1 MKKFFY
7 SIFFIFIFLST
18 LSIFLLS
25 TIGLETSKFNN
36 LIIKEIEN
44 KDPEIKLKLEKIKIK
59 LDLKIFQLF
68 LSTYEPRISYQDI
81 KIPITEVKIYSKLS
95 KILNTKK
102 EVSRVVL
109 LIKKFEIKNIKKFAV
124 RIKPSNF
131 KTYLL
136 NNIEGGEIEKIFF
149 DLKVGDDFKITDYH
163 TNGIVKN
170 ISTKLGNNVT
180 IEGVSFNFKIDKN
193 LTLINSI
200 KGNYHG
206 ISISNGS
213 VDLQNLKDM
222 EVKGKFSSNFNVNEN
237 QLKQIFTKVNFF
249 KKHKIKTK
257 GTLLHE
263 FNLRI
268 SKNYKI
274 IDYNYKSSGKILQS
288 KIIFKKSFKNNF
300 IEGSVE
306 NILFKQ
312 TKLKINFNKKKKNS
326 LILDGLYST
335 DSSNYKKFKI
345 NNNLNKKDKKYLI
358 DLNLSE
364 NIIIDIIN
372 FRSNSKKI
380 SNLKSEFNIKNNKYF
395 FKSIDFSEG
404 KNSITVKGLVLD
416 KEGEIE
422 KITSIDLITF
432 NGKKENNNLRVNF
445 EKKISITGKRY
456 DTSNLINLL
465 SGNNKS
471 SVLKNFS
478 NKVEVKLK
486 NLTTKS
492 QVTLKN
498 FNLIGSIEK
507 GKFNKISSKSEF
519 SEGKYL
525 DISLRKNQNNKK
537 ILEIYSD
544 SPRVLLNDYKFFEG
558 IKDGKLFYNSTYD
571 ETGSVSKITIEN
583 FKVIKAPT
591 FATLLTLADLGGVAD
606 LLSGK
611 GMSFD
616 ILEINL
622 KDDAAVITVED
633 LLALG
638 TSVSLQMD
646 GYIEKKTGLISLGGT
661 LVPAKTLNN
670 LVSKIPILGN
680 ILVGDKLGEGIFG
693 VSFKMKGLPDKIK
706 TTVNPVKTLTP
717 RFITRALEKRKKN

>member
-25 TIGLETSKFNN
+25 TIGLETSKFNS

-109 LIKKFEIKNIKKFAV
+109 LIKKFEIKNIKKIAV

-200 KGNYHG
+200 KGNYQG

-249 KKHKIKTK
+249 KKLKIKTK

-263 FNLRI
+263 FDLRI

-300 IEGSVE
+300 IEGPVE

-345 NNNLNKKDKKYLI
+345 KNNLNQKDKKYLI

-372 FRSNSKKI
+372 FQSNSKKI

-395 FKSIDFSEG
+395 FKSIDFSEE

-416 KEGEIE
+416 KQGEIE

-445 EKKISITGKRY
+445 KKKISITGKRY

-465 SGNNKS
+465 SGDNKS

-478 NKVEVKLK
+478 NEVEVKLK
-486 NLTTKS
+486 NLITKS

-507 GKFNKISSKSEF
+507 GKFNKISSKGEF

-525 DISLRKNQNNKK
+525 DISLRKNKNNKK

-544 SPRVLLNDYKFFEG
+544 SPRALLNDYKFFEG
-558 IKDGKLFYNSTYD
+558 IKDGKLLYNSTYD

-616 ILEINL
+616 VLEISL
-622 KDDAAVITVED
+622 KDDAAVTTVED

-646 GYIEKKTGLISLGGT
+646 GYIEKKTGLISLSGT

>member
-591 FATLLTLADLGGVAD
+591 FATLLTLADLGGVAH

>member
-25 TIGLETSKFNN
+25 TIGLETSKFNS

-558 IKDGKLFYNSTYD
+558 IKDGKLLYNSTYD

>member
-1 MKKFFY
+1 M
-7 SIFFIFIFLST
+7 
-18 LSIFLLS
+18 
-25 TIGLETSKFNN
+25 
-36 LIIKEIEN
+36 
-44 KDPEIKLKLEKIKIK
+44 
-59 LDLKIFQLF
+59 
-68 LSTYEPRISYQDI
+68 
-81 KIPITEVKIYSKLS
+81 
-95 KILNTKK
+95 
-102 EVSRVVL
+102 
-109 LIKKFEIKNIKKFAV
+109 
-124 RIKPSNF
+124 
-131 KTYLL
+131 
-136 NNIEGGEIEKIFF
+136 
-149 DLKVGDDFKITDYH
+149 GDDFKITDYH

-591 FATLLTLADLGGVAD
+591 FATLLTLADLGGVAH

>member
-1 MKKFFY
+1 M
-7 SIFFIFIFLST
+7 
-18 LSIFLLS
+18 
-25 TIGLETSKFNN
+25 
-36 LIIKEIEN
+36 
-44 KDPEIKLKLEKIKIK
+44 
-59 LDLKIFQLF
+59 
-68 LSTYEPRISYQDI
+68 
-81 KIPITEVKIYSKLS
+81 
-95 KILNTKK
+95 
-102 EVSRVVL
+102 
-109 LIKKFEIKNIKKFAV
+109 
-124 RIKPSNF
+124 
-131 KTYLL
+131 
-136 NNIEGGEIEKIFF
+136 
-149 DLKVGDDFKITDYH
+149 
-163 TNGIVKN
+163 
-170 ISTKLGNNVT
+170 
-180 IEGVSFNFKIDKN
+180 
-193 LTLINSI
+193 
-200 KGNYHG
+200 
-206 ISISNGS
+206 
-213 VDLQNLKDM
+213 
-222 EVKGKFSSNFNVNEN
+222 
-237 QLKQIFTKVNFF
+237 
-249 KKHKIKTK
+249 
-257 GTLLHE
+257 
-263 FNLRI
+263 
-268 SKNYKI
+268 
-274 IDYNYKSSGKILQS
+274 
-288 KIIFKKSFKNNF
+288 
-300 IEGSVE
+300 
-306 NILFKQ
+306 
-312 TKLKINFNKKKKNS
+312 
-326 LILDGLYST
+326 YST